1 MEQKLPNATIAI
13 VLSILGLLCCCF
25 YGVPGL
31 LLGGIALILV
41 NQDEKKYRIAPEQY
55 SNYGTVKTAKIL
67 AIISIVL
74 GALMLAYMIY
84 TIMEMGGIE
93 AAMEE
98 SRRVMEEMG
107 FEE

>member
-31 LLGGIALILV
+31 ILGGIALILV
-41 NQDEKKYRIAPEQY
+41 NQDEKKYRAQPENYTNY
-55 SNYGTVKTAKIL
+55 STVKTAKIL
-67 AIISIVL
+67 AIIAIVL
-74 GALMLAYMIY
+74 GAIWLSWMIY
-84 TIMEMGGIE
+84 SIIEMGGID

-98 SRRVMEEMG
+98 SRKVMEEWG
-107 FEE
+107 IED